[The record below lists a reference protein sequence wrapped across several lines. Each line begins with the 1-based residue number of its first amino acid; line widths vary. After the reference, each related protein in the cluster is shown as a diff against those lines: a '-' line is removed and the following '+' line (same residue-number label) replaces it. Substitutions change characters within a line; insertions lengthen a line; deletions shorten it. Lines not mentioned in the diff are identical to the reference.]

1 MVNEVSL
8 LNNNSMIRTYIE
20 VSKTRFEKYI
30 SNVPVDTIDVIK
42 YHLANDQNSVQN
54 RIKIKNI
61 LFIFISSLI
70 MIFLFNIK
78 KVFSNESIAN
88 E

>member
-61 LFIFISSLI
+61 FDLFLLVHS
-70 MIFLFNIK
+70 
-78 KVFSNESIAN
+78 
-88 E
+88 